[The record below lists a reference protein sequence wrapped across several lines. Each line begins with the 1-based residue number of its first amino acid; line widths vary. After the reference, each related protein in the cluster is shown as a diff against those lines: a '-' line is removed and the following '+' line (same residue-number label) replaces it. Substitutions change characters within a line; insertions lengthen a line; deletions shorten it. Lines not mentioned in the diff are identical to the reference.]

1 MSEKSTKTNIRP
13 EKKTLSTSQ
22 INKIPEIEKLYTISC
37 ACCSQDIKGSG
48 IGIIYYGTMIHLCGS
63 PCGVSHYLDTQ

>member
-1 MSEKSTKTNIRP
+1 MSGKSTKTKL
-13 EKKTLSTSQ
+13 EEKTLSTG
-22 INKIPEIEKLYTISC
+22 KIKELETPYIISC
-37 ACCSQDIKGSG
+37 ACCNQDINGTG